1 MVDEI
6 KETPQEVTAPA
17 KKGGLMKWILL
28 GLVFVVLTGA
38 VAVGTVFIIGVEEP
52 VATDSTSDGEKE
64 KSPTEA
70 PEHSDAVVQKDNSM
84 DEMMKNL
91 EILDYKPGPNELT
104 TKDGSMIVQDSID
117 AATFIAQ
124 EKQRLAEWKNK
135 IETRQKELDKIDR
148 LVSAKLFKIEEVESA
163 KVQQLAKLYDGMQAP
178 AVAQLMANLDDN
190 TIVQLLPKMNSKQA
204 SAVLALM
211 PPQRAAKLSKQMMTI
226 AEN

>member
-148 LVSAKLFKIEEVESA
+148 LVSAKLLKIEEVESA